1 MVWGLLSQ
9 HNFDFM
15 VLWAMWWELISILQE
30 KPLDIVPVFPW
41 EALYNIISSQSGL
54 AFYKLFNVYI
64 HNFVAEE
71 LSIYGLEVFL
81 KETVKITGEDLV
93 GFFYYIVT
101 IN

>member
-1 MVWGLLSQ
+1 MVRGLLFQ

-15 VLWAMWWELISILQE
+15 VLQAMQWELISILQE
-30 KPLDIVPVFPW
+30 KPLNIVPMFPW
-41 EALYNIISSQSGL
+41 EALYNIIPSQSGL

-64 HNFVAEE
+64 YNFAVKE
-71 LSIYGLEVFL
+71 LSIYSLEVFL
-81 KETVKITGEDLV
+81 KEMVKMTRENLA